1 MWPLITHFLT
11 CHMNS
16 CLSSI
21 PIAHGSMPCRST
33 RSGKQG
39 DSIWNLLTSLEISKT
54 VIKDLVK
61 RHYFRKSVLKIPIM
75 EQQHNYQ
82 ALQPSNVS
90 SSIFAAIAT
99 DDATDPRNHVSDN
112 V

>member
-1 MWPLITHFLT
+1 
-11 CHMNS
+11 
-16 CLSSI
+16 
-21 PIAHGSMPCRST
+21 
-33 RSGKQG
+33 
-39 DSIWNLLTSLEISKT
+39 
-54 VIKDLVK
+54 
-61 RHYFRKSVLKIPIM
+61 M